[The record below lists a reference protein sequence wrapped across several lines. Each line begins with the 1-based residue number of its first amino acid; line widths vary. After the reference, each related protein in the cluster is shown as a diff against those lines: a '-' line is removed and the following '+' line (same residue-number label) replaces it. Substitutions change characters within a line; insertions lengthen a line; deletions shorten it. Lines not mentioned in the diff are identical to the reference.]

1 MESLDLLSKTQIA
14 KGYNL
19 LTDLELEIMRGSNE
33 NNMHKIHTKF
43 YACIPHKDTPM
54 LSLIQIYHKKAIMI
68 GILKDLSWAKQD

>member
-1 MESLDLLSKTQIA
+1 MNLIDLSKTQVA

-33 NNMHKIHTKF
+33 ENMHKIHTKF
-43 YACIPHKDTPM
+43 YACIPHTEPQR

-68 GILKDLSWAKQD
+68 SILKDLSWTKQN